1 MTPHAA
7 AVENGRTPY
16 HGLFLLLMILM
27 AALIA
32 GRSLTRTDPIDAARS
47 PEDPQERGAHYEDHV
62 LAGGRLYKEVS
73 RGGSKLRHHPALF
86 VPLEEIPARYYAV
99 PHGYGG
105 GAVLDTTPHA
115 SAARTWA
122 SVGKGGFRIP
132 DAIETRP
139 DGSQVLY
146 ELKCPSPWL
155 TFDRG
160 SVWAAGMQTAF
171 ASQALAYVLWSRADP
186 SKRRIIYGFCGW
198 TPPWARAILGDL
210 ETRYDVP
217 IDVQDTF
224 LAVGFKP
231 AHALVGKP
239 VREALTAAALGALAD
254 LAPGEVTGAVFDR
267 LKD

>member
-62 LAGGRLYKEVS
+62 LAGGRLYKAVG
-73 RGGSKLRHHPALF
+73 RGGTTLRHHPHIY
-86 VPLEEIPARYYAV
+86 VPLVEVPARYYAM
-99 PHGYGG
+99 PGGYRGG
-105 GAVLDTTPHA
+105 VVRDMTPHE
-115 SAARTWA
+115 SATPTWP
-122 SVGKGGFRIP
+122 SVGKGGYRIP
-132 DAIETRP
+132 DAIATRP
-139 DGSQVLY
+139 DGTQVLY

-171 ASQALAYVLWSRADP
+171 ASQALAYFVWAKEKPGRS
-186 SKRRIIYGFCGW
+186 IVYGFCGW
-198 TPPWARAILGDL
+198 EPPWAKAILDDL
-210 ETRYDVP
+210 NGRYRVSLS
-217 IDVQDTF
+217 VQASF
-224 LAVGFKP
+224 LSADFKP
-231 AHALVGKP
+231 AERLAGKP
-239 VREALTAAALGALAD
+239 VQEVLTAATLQMLAD
-254 LAPGEVTGAVFDR
+254 LAPEELTDAVFDLR
-267 LKD
+267 KD